1 MAEYLD
7 SLVAGLSTPVLVA
20 ALAASVAGLA
30 KGADWMVDSAVALS
44 QRWGVPRV
52 VIGAT
57 IVSLGTTT
65 PEAVVSVV
73 ASLQGRSEMA
83 LGNAVGS
90 IICNTGSSATRGSFS
105 ASAA

>member
-7 SLVAGLSTPVLVA
+7 SLVAGLSTPALVA
-20 ALAASVAGLA
+20 VAATVAGLA

-44 QRWGVPRV
+44 ERWGVPRV

-73 ASLQGRSEMA
+73 AALQGRSEMA
-83 LGNAVGS
+83 LGNTVGS
-90 IICNTGSSATRGSFS
+90 IICNTGLILS